1 MPNFMVCLKYWPAV
15 PSEKMLKLP
24 FTRKTCYTD
33 LMSRNSI
40 ISQGMADLL
49 DSVYNPMLVI
59 DQDGVVVVCNRAAEK
74 MLRVPRKNFL
84 GKPLTAVLE
93 TSRLHTILKTGKT
106 ESVQKIV
113 ISGKTYISNR
123 SPVTIDGEIL
133 GAVAVLQDISELE
146 LISTELEYTRKLTSE
161 LTAIIESSFDG
172 IYVTDGN
179 AKTIRVNK
187 SYERITGIKREELL
201 GRTMYEL
208 VDEGYF
214 NESVTLRVLASGQPE
229 SIVQEIKTGKTVMVT
244 GTPITDEN
252 DDIHTVVTNVR
263 DVTELHRLQRE
274 LKTMESL
281 QTHYREKLQRLK
293 DVSGS
298 GYIIQSKKMWDVYD
312 LAMRLAQVDST
323 VLIQGESGVGKE
335 VVANLIHSGST
346 RKDKPFLKISCAAIP
361 ENLLESEL
369 FGYAPGAFTG
379 AHKNGKPGLFEMS
392 HQGTLLLDEMGEMPL
407 GLQAKLLRVVQEKQ
421 CVRIGSSQPVSVDV
435 RILAATNRD
444 IEAMVHK
451 KEFRK
456 DLFFRLNVVP
466 VHVPPLRERKEAI
479 VSFILHFLDRYNK
492 KYDFKKQIDS
502 RAMDI
507 FYNYSWP
514 GNVRE
519 LENLVERVVVVTP
532 GHIISSDNLPSG
544 MKETARTVPDT
555 VFQNT
560 SLKAALANLEKT
572 ILTQV
577 LSEHKSTRKA
587 ARILCVDQSTVVR
600 KAKRYQ
606 IPLS

>member
-1 MPNFMVCLKYWPAV
+1 
-15 PSEKMLKLP
+15 
-24 FTRKTCYTD
+24 
-33 LMSRNSI
+33 MSRNSI

>member
-1 MPNFMVCLKYWPAV
+1 
-15 PSEKMLKLP
+15 
-24 FTRKTCYTD
+24 
-33 LMSRNSI
+33 
-40 ISQGMADLL
+40 
-49 DSVYNPMLVI
+49 
-59 DQDGVVVVCNRAAEK
+59 
-74 MLRVPRKNFL
+74 
-84 GKPLTAVLE
+84 
-93 TSRLHTILKTGKT
+93 
-106 ESVQKIV
+106 
-113 ISGKTYISNR
+113 
-123 SPVTIDGEIL
+123 EIL

-179 AKTIRVNK
+179 AKTIRVNRA
-187 SYERITGIKREELL
+187 YERITGIKREELL

-214 NESVTLRVLASGQPE
+214 NESVTLRVLDTGQPE

-252 DDIHTVVTNVR
+252 DDIHLVVTNVR

-298 GYIIQSKKMWDVYD
+298 GYIIQSKKMGDVYD

-421 CVRIGSSQPVSVDV
+421 CVRIGSSRPVTVDV

-502 RAMDI
+502 GAMEI

-532 GHIISSDNLPSG
+532 GQIITSDNLPSG
-544 MKETARTVPDT
+544 MKEITEKYPDP
-555 VFQNT
+555 VFQHE
-560 SLKAALANLEKT
+560 SLKAALANHEKA

-577 LSEHKSTRKA
+577 LYEHKSTRKA
-587 ARILCVDQSTVVR
+587 ARILGVDQSTVVR